1 MNGYRDIQSR
11 LCLSFPSII
20 RYCGDFPPNPTR
32 RRELFVQRLA
42 THQLS
47 RFIMAADGDS
57 MIQSGI
63 FEDLQKKID
72 DDTAVKDLLREFVQ
86 TLEKQGSNNST
97 HRAKG
102 GLTIL

>member
-1 MNGYRDIQSR
+1 
-11 LCLSFPSII
+11 
-20 RYCGDFPPNPTR
+20 
-32 RRELFVQRLA
+32 
-42 THQLS
+42 
-47 RFIMAADGDS
+47 MAADGDS